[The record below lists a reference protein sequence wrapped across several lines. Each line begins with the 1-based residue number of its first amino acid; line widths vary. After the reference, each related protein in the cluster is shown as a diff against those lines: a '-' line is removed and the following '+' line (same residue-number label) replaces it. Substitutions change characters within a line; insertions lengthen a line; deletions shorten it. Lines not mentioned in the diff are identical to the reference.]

1 MAADVPDRGGFP
13 SAVLFDLD
21 GTLLDSAPDML
32 ATVNRM
38 RAARGAGPMA
48 LDALRPVVSKGARAM
63 SAVAFPEIL
72 PQRLPDLVPEF
83 LDIYRQELG
92 RHSRP
97 FDGVE
102 EMLEALEAAGT
113 VWGIVTNKP
122 EYLAREI
129 LPQLGWQ
136 SRCAVLV
143 GGDSLSLEFWR
154 ALRNTFLLSFYGL
167 CFGFPMPVI
176 LALFFNEI
184 RSNVVRSTCQVL
196 TYLPKFMSTVVMTSL
211 VTMLVKQGAITTG
224 YGIISQAL
232 EALGIISTETAKAG
246 LLNNPDFFRAIYQIS
261 GIWEGAGYDS
271 IVYFAAIIAISPT
284 SYEAAQ
290 IDGAGKMAQMR
301 YVVLPGIL
309 STLVIMLITR
319 IGSLL
324 NIGYEKV
331 LLLYNTN
338 TYVTADVVSTFAQ
351 RKGILGGQKGLASA
365 AEMMNNVIS
374 MLLVISANT
383 IARKA
388 SDTSLY

>member
-72 PQRLPDLVPEF
+72 PQRLPDLVSEF
-83 LDIYRQELG
+83 LDFYRQELG

-97 FDGVE
+97 FAGVA

-143 GGDSLSLEFWR
+143 GGDSLAERKLHPLPLLHAAEAIGVPAQACVYVGDDERDIIAARAARMPSVVALWGYRLDDDDPIAWQGDVMVDEPR
-154 ALRNTFLLSFYGL
+154 ALVEPSAWPSVA
-167 CFGFPMPVI
+167 GF
-176 LALFFNEI
+176 
-184 RSNVVRSTCQVL
+184 R
-196 TYLPKFMSTVVMTSL
+196 
-211 VTMLVKQGAITTG
+211 
-224 YGIISQAL
+224 
-232 EALGIISTETAKAG
+232 
-246 LLNNPDFFRAIYQIS
+246 
-261 GIWEGAGYDS
+261 
-271 IVYFAAIIAISPT
+271 
-284 SYEAAQ
+284 
-290 IDGAGKMAQMR
+290 
-301 YVVLPGIL
+301 
-309 STLVIMLITR
+309 
-319 IGSLL
+319 
-324 NIGYEKV
+324 
-331 LLLYNTN
+331 
-338 TYVTADVVSTFAQ
+338 
-351 RKGILGGQKGLASA
+351 
-365 AEMMNNVIS
+365 
-374 MLLVISANT
+374 
-383 IARKA
+383 
-388 SDTSLY
+388 

>member
-1 MAADVPDRGGFP
+1 MAAKAADF
-13 SAVLFDLD
+13 LIFD
-21 GTLLDSAPDML
+21 
-32 ATVNRM
+32 
-38 RAARGAGPMA
+38 
-48 LDALRPVVSKGARAM
+48 
-63 SAVAFPEIL
+63 
-72 PQRLPDLVPEF
+72 
-83 LDIYRQELG
+83 
-92 RHSRP
+92 
-97 FDGVE
+97 
-102 EMLEALEAAGT
+102 EAAG
-113 VWGIVTNKP
+113 VYRENP
-122 EYLAREI
+122 EQLVRDDVEKHAWRHIGLTILKDWRLYLMLVPMLLVFLFWRY
-129 LPQLGWQ
+129 LPMYELLGCFKVPDEVLPVAQ
-136 SRCAVLV
+136 QHFSGFSYFKRLLV
-143 GGDSLSLEFWR
+143 GGDSMSLEFWR

-167 CFGFPMPVI
+167 CFGFPMPIV

-184 RSNVVRSTCQVL
+184 RSNIVRSTCQVL

-211 VTMLVKQGAITTG
+211 VTMLVKQGSLTTG
-224 YGIISQAL
+224 MGIISQAM
-232 EALGIISTETAKAG
+232 EALGIISFETANAG

-309 STLVIMLITR
+309 STIVIMLITR

-351 RKGILGGQKGLASA
+351 RYGLEGAQKGLASA
-365 AEMMNNVIS
+365 AEMMNNVVS

>member
-143 GGDSLSLEFWR
+143 GGDSLAERKPHPLPLLHAAAAVGMPAQACVYVGDDERDIIAARAARMPSVVALWGYRLDDDDPIAWQGDVMVDEPR
-154 ALRNTFLLSFYGL
+154 ALVEPSAWPSVA
-167 CFGFPMPVI
+167 GF
-176 LALFFNEI
+176 
-184 RSNVVRSTCQVL
+184 R
-196 TYLPKFMSTVVMTSL
+196 
-211 VTMLVKQGAITTG
+211 
-224 YGIISQAL
+224 
-232 EALGIISTETAKAG
+232 
-246 LLNNPDFFRAIYQIS
+246 
-261 GIWEGAGYDS
+261 
-271 IVYFAAIIAISPT
+271 
-284 SYEAAQ
+284 
-290 IDGAGKMAQMR
+290 
-301 YVVLPGIL
+301 
-309 STLVIMLITR
+309 
-319 IGSLL
+319 
-324 NIGYEKV
+324 
-331 LLLYNTN
+331 
-338 TYVTADVVSTFAQ
+338 
-351 RKGILGGQKGLASA
+351 
-365 AEMMNNVIS
+365 
-374 MLLVISANT
+374 
-383 IARKA
+383 
-388 SDTSLY
+388 

>member
-32 ATVNRM
+32 VTVNRM

-143 GGDSLSLEFWR
+143 GGDSLAERKPHPLP
-154 ALRNTFLLSFYGL
+154 LLH
-167 CFGFPMPVI
+167 
-176 LALFFNEI
+176 A
-184 RSNVVRSTCQVL
+184 
-196 TYLPKFMSTVVMTSL
+196 
-211 VTMLVKQGAITTG
+211 A
-224 YGIISQAL
+224 
-232 EALGIISTETAKAG
+232 EAVGVPADAC
-246 LLNNPDFFRAIYQIS
+246 
-261 GIWEGAGYDS
+261 
-271 IVYFAAIIAISPT
+271 VYVGDDERDIIAAR
-284 SYEAAQ
+284 AARMPSVVALWGYRLDDDDPVAWQ
-290 IDGAGKMAQMR
+290 GDVMAGDVQELLDPSAWPAVAGAR
-301 YVVLPGIL
+301 
-309 STLVIMLITR
+309 
-319 IGSLL
+319 
-324 NIGYEKV
+324 
-331 LLLYNTN
+331 
-338 TYVTADVVSTFAQ
+338 
-351 RKGILGGQKGLASA
+351 
-365 AEMMNNVIS
+365 
-374 MLLVISANT
+374 
-383 IARKA
+383 
-388 SDTSLY
+388 